1 MGMFSWYYA
10 DIDENIV
17 EGDLVYMLMPNG
29 NYFEGIY
36 DGYGRI
42 NDIDIYYVFAVL
54 NREDII
60 AKKIPLD
67 ANFNGKGEEYYKV
80 FCDMNVSNE
89 FLLTNHLKYEDNIR
103 VLGIN
108 YDCLHYEALY
118 PIKLTSKPLNYYSV
132 SKSEEDPEQGF
143 YKHKKNCEEVCVCSC
158 CGTEFFESDG
168 YDEDYCSLECYLEA
182 AGAEE
187 EI

>member
-17 EGDLVYMLMPNG
+17 EGDLVYMLLPDNT
-29 NYFEGIY
+29 YLKGIY

-42 NDIDIYYVFAVL
+42 SDIDIYYIFAVL

-67 ANFNGKGEEYYKV
+67 ANFNGNGEECYKV
-80 FCDMNVSNE
+80 FCDKNISNRY
-89 FLLTNHLKYEDNIR
+89 LLENRSKYEKNIR
-103 VLGIN
+103 VLGID
-108 YDCLHYEALY
+108 YDCSRYEALY

-132 SKSEEDPEQGF
+132 SENEIDPEQGF
-143 YKHKKNCEEVCVCSC
+143 YKHKKNCEVLICEY
-158 CGTEFFESDG
+158 CGNEFYEDEG
-168 YDEDYCSLECYLEA
+168 YDEDYCSLNCYLEDN
-182 AGAEE
+182 GTEE

>member
-1 MGMFSWYYA
+1 MGMFSWYYS

-17 EGDLVYMLMPNG
+17 EGDLVYMLLP
-29 NYFEGIY
+29 YDDQFYEGIY

-42 NDIDIYYVFAVL
+42 DGIDIYYIFAVL

-67 ANFNGKGEEYYKV
+67 ANFNGNGEECYRV
-80 FCDMNVSNE
+80 FCDKNVSNRY
-89 FLLTNHLKYEDNIR
+89 LLENRSKYEENIR

-108 YDCLHYEALY
+108 DDCSHYEALY

-168 YDEDYCSLECYLEA
+168 YDEDYCSLECYLEDS
-182 AGAEE
+182 EE